1 MIKSQNQ
8 PVRVWIRADIPICLI
23 KQTKLEKSNLNLT
36 FERKFVNKNILYCR
50 VITYIVNNRVARRT
64 YKHPTYNIKYY
75 EHFLNPISLEWL
87 PFCYSLPFSPLF
99 ESFCFALN
107 LRSSR
112 RIGLK
117 IVFWSFGLIDN
128 VPKKYPAVLELWN
141 KDLRL

>member
-75 EHFLNPISLEWL
+75 EHFLNPIPLEWL
-87 PFCYSLPFSPLF
+87 SFWYSLPFPLYLSHTF
-99 ESFCFALN
+99 CSESEELEENRVKDCV
-107 LRSSR
+107 
-112 RIGLK
+112 LK
-117 IVFWSFGLIDN
+117 FWS
-128 VPKKYPAVLELWN
+128 Y
-141 KDLRL
+141 